1 MGIAAY
7 DAPMSLVARSVV
19 AVVIVGLAAVAIVI
33 AVLGLSW
40 AARTDGLAVATNGPT
55 PRPSAPARTPAPTP
69 TPRSTTQVLASGD
82 ATAVYAAFLDR
93 VQSDRS
99 KVETLQRALLTA
111 IDDHDQ
117 PAIRDAALAI
127 RAFVDE
133 EQTWLDGHPPAACF
147 ADTQAAAQGMLTS
160 FGTAAD
166 RFDEW
171 TSAGGGLEGA
181 GAFGIALDAGS
192 RATDALDAFVV
203 QLGETT
209 CPA

>member
-1 MGIAAY
+1 
-7 DAPMSLVARSVV
+7 MSLAARSVV
-19 AVVIVGLAAVAIVI
+19 VVVIVALAAVALVI

-40 AARTDGLAVATNGPT
+40 AARTEGLAVASGGATQ
-55 PRPSAPARTPAPTP
+55 RSSAPARTTAPTP
-69 TPRSTTQVLASGD
+69 TPRPTAQVLASGD
-82 ATAVYAAFLDR
+82 PTPVYAAFLDR

-99 KVETLQRALLTA
+99 RVESLQRALLTA

-117 PAIRDAALAI
+117 PAIRDAAVAI

-133 EQTWLDGHPPAACF
+133 EQAWLDGHPPAACF
-147 ADTQAAAQGMLTS
+147 ADTHAAAQGMLTS

-166 RFDEW
+166 LFEEW

-192 RATDALDAFVV
+192 RATGALDAFVA
-203 QLGETT
+203 QLKETT